1 MKAIRSRENEDFVL
15 VTTPKQKTKAVSRLE
30 RDKRA
35 AAKKN
40 QRIWNCYG
48 HTRRP
53 KQNVV
58 HLSKKRRQVRRT
70 QHEKEQRTAPSPRQR
85 LITDLDGFHP
95 RATKRSTSKPA
106 EDTEEPVVVV
116 QNDDKKNYPSVA
128 SFFSKIQR

>member
-1 MKAIRSRENEDFVL
+1 MMKAIRSRENEDFVL

-40 QRIWNCYG
+40 QRIWKCYG

-53 KQNVV
+53 KQHVV
-58 HLSKKRRQVRRT
+58 HPSKKRRIQVRRT
-70 QHEKEQRTAPSPRQR
+70 QHEKEPRTTPPPRQR
-85 LITDLDGFHP
+85 LITDLDGFYQIS
-95 RATKRSTSKPA
+95 TKRSTSKPA
-106 EDTEEPVVVV
+106 TEEPVVV
-116 QNDDKKNYPSVA
+116 QHDDKKNYPSVA